1 MLVSHTMPG
10 WSYPWP
16 PGGTSCL
23 WGQRALK
30 NQPPRPTSQLPGLAV
45 GSQHKMAE
53 GHPGNFLEKATAAR
67 ITARVDKGDCAG
79 AGWTTLKFRICPR
92 GASMQKQQSLG
103 GLKSSK
109 PWQRGAD
116 ISVSV
121 MTAWGRRKVFPC
133 TSCMS
138 WRGGV
143 DGCEFSS
150 ILYVFW
156 NNTERA
162 VSGKLFLHWKLSSLP
177 CRNEFFYSV
186 LCHIFWFLLG
196 FLPFVTRYL
205 LFVSLRNQ
213 HLWTAMHEEE
223 ALSLGLSQ
231 EARPVGQTVPLLL
244 CQKNLPCFKLEQ
256 YHSCCITEPSRKLLF
271 QQLKL
276 YTIFMKKKKH

>member
-30 NQPPRPTSQLPGLAV
+30 NQPPSLMSQLPGLTA
-45 GSQHKMAE
+45 GSQHNMAE
-53 GHPGNFLEKATAAR
+53 GCPGNFLEKASGAR

-92 GASMQKQQSLG
+92 GASVQKQQSLG

-143 DGCEFSS
+143 DGCEFFS

-162 VSGKLFLHWKLSSLP
+162 VSGKLSFIE
-177 CRNEFFYSV
+177 N
-186 LCHIFWFLLG
+186 
-196 FLPFVTRYL
+196 FLPYPVGMSFSMVCFVTSSG
-205 LFVSLRNQ
+205 F
-213 HLWTAMHEEE
+213 
-223 ALSLGLSQ
+223 
-231 EARPVGQTVPLLL
+231 
-244 CQKNLPCFKLEQ
+244 C
-256 YHSCCITEPSRKLLF
+256 
-271 QQLKL
+271 
-276 YTIFMKKKKH
+276 